1 MTKNIIVVIV
11 TMFLSG
17 IAIGGTPAIL
27 QQQQVPDTSRQHQIA
42 MLMKTFRATTNKEEQ
57 HTILKEL
64 EQLTSI
70 TSIKNSSTTSS
81 GAINS
86 NSDISQN
93 GKPATYHIPFASKG
107 NTIELTV
114 ANLSSKSM
122 TNVDVNVSGMPAW
135 LHVTPGKQVVQSVQ
149 RHGEQV
155 AKFTFSVDINARI
168 KKEFPLSLNA
178 SGMGGQSW
186 SRDISII
193 VNAPDRF
200 ELYQNYPNPY
210 NPVTTISY
218 ALPHDAKVVLK
229 VYNAIGQE
237 VKTLV
242 DEQQQAGGQSVRFDA
257 SNLPSG
263 VYFYRLQTNTFTS
276 VKKMMVIK

>member
-1 MTKNIIVVIV
+1 
-11 TMFLSG
+11 MFVSG
-17 IAIGGTPAIL
+17 IALCGTPVIS
-27 QQQQVPDTSRQHQIA
+27 QQQQVPDTSRQGHIA

-57 HTILKEL
+57 HTILMEL

-70 TSIKNSSTTSS
+70 TSIKKSSTGSTS
-81 GAINS
+81 ATTS
-86 NSDISQN
+86 NNDVSQN
-93 GKPATYHIPFASKG
+93 GKPATYHIPFASSG

-114 ANLSSKSM
+114 ANTSSKSM
-122 TNVDVNVSGMPAW
+122 TNVDVSVSGMPAW
-135 LHVTPGKQVVQSVQ
+135 LHLMPGKQVVQSVQ
-149 RHGEQV
+149 GHGEHV
-155 AKFTFSVDINARI
+155 AKFTFSVDINAPI

-178 SGMGGQSW
+178 SGLGGQGW
-186 SRDISII
+186 SRDINII

-242 DEQQQAGGQSVRFDA
+242 DEQQQIGGQSVRFDA

-263 VYFYRLQTNTFTS
+263 VYFYRMQTNTFTN
-276 VKKMMVIK
+276 VKKMVVIK